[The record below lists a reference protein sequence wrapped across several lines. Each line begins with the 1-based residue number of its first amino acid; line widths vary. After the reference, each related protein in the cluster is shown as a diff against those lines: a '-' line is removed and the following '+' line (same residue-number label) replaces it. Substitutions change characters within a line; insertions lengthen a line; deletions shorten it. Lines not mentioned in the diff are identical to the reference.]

1 MVEKRIKREM
11 VFCGAFK
18 KLYKIYILVF
28 IHKGFPG
35 CTVVKNLHANAGDV
49 EDTCLIPGSGVENGN
64 SL

>member
-1 MVEKRIKREM
+1 ML
-11 VFCGAFK
+11 FCGAFK

-35 CTVVKNLHANAGDV
+35 GTVVKNLHANVGDV